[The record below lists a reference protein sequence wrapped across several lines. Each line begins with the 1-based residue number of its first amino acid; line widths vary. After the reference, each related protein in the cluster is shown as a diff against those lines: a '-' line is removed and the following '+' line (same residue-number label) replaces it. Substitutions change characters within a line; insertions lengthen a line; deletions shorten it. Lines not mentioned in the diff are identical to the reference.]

1 MIFYSNIILVTID
14 VTKSGAFPDGVTLN
28 TAALQNLIEE
38 CRLAPDARPA
48 LRWQNVAKLCLDSVH
63 DEAAATSR

>member
-1 MIFYSNIILVTID
+1 MIFYSTIFFVIID
-14 VTKSGAFPDGVTLN
+14 VTKSGAVSDGITLN
-28 TAALQNLIEE
+28 TAVLQNLIDD